1 MPSRFSACLLLC
13 LILGDAIASAAPRP
27 PQPPIPSFGL
37 LFNEGFNQPYGW
49 PANSTI
55 DSTIWTESW
64 SGWALNR
71 QGDVVQPWIVPMV
84 VSNSF
89 RIDAGRGAIR
99 FWYRPDYSSESG
111 PGDVATLATLVSAK
125 DNNEATWWSLVVTP
139 DGKEIH
145 LLCQTSGGAES
156 CMSAEIDWAAGDWH
170 LVTMG
175 YTPTNCVLFLD
186 DQKAAVGAG
195 LPTVPKEAFPFTGL
209 VLGSMLSGADSASGQ
224 IEELSTFTGR
234 SKFLLMTGH
243 EFGLME
249 NWDIGIYYAGHSK
262 LAALGPVSAEEEAA
276 LAKRRAEMKA
286 KREAEAEEGGGGGM
300 MRMMGPT
307 SECITNAPLYITNT
321 VVGFDTN
328 SGWTVTFDVQGTNSP
343 ADIFTTTNL
352 VGNHITNALWVWL
365 EQGESCA
372 TYQYTN
378 QPVSESYYVL
388 GTMQDSD
395 SDGLTDAYESLA
407 SKTDPNNP
415 DTDGDGVSDGDEV
428 LVYHT
433 DPKNQDSDGDGEMDQ
448 SFRVFVTQ
456 PGSASP

>member
-1 MPSRFSACLLLC
+1 
-13 LILGDAIASAAPRP
+13 
-27 PQPPIPSFGL
+27 
-37 LFNEGFNQPYGW
+37 LFNESFNQPYGRS
-49 PANSTI
+49 ADVAI
-55 DSTIWTESW
+55 DSAIWTESW

-71 QGDVVQPWIVPMV
+71 QGDVVQPWVVPMV

-99 FWYRPDYSSESG
+99 FWYRPDWGSENGSG
-111 PGDVATLATLVSAK
+111 SVATLATLVSAK
-125 DNNEATWWSLVVTP
+125 DGNEATWWSLVVTP

-145 LLCQTSGGAES
+145 LLCQTSGGEES
-156 CMSAEIDWAAGDWH
+156 CMSAGIDWAAGDWH

-195 LPTVPKEAFPFTGL
+195 LPTVPKEALPFTGL
-209 VLGSMLSGADSASGQ
+209 VLGSTVSGADSASGQ
-224 IEELSTFTGR
+224 IEEVSTFTGR

-249 NWDIGIYYAGHSK
+249 NWDIGMYYAGHST
-262 LAALGPVSAEEEAA
+262 LAALGPISEEEEAA
-276 LAKRRAEMKA
+276 RAKRRAEMKA
-286 KREAEAEEGGGGGM
+286 KREAEAEEGDGGGM

-321 VVGFDTN
+321 VCVFDTN
-328 SGWTVTFDVQGTNSP
+328 AGWTVTFDVQGTNNL

-352 VGNHITNALWVWL
+352 VGNNITNSQWVWL
-365 EQGESCA
+365 EQGQSCA

-378 QPVSESYYVL
+378 QLASESYYVL

-395 SDGLTDAYESLA
+395 SDGLTDAYESLV

-433 DPKNQDSDGDGEMDQ
+433 DPKNQDSDGDGEIDQ
-448 SFRVFVTQ
+448 MFGVLITS
-456 PGSASP
+456 PGTGGLIP